1 MNLRTLNLKR
11 LLLFIVGGVL
21 LADSITLFFM
31 GVSNF
36 GVQVPLVLG
45 LVFCV
50 LSWKWPRVQQCLA
63 ASRPLRAVWRLLW
76 VMFVV
81 WMISLLGFFAVL
93 HGQGAG
99 DELAGFEPQALVVLG
114 SSTPN
119 GQVSPTLALRLDRA
133 LSLAQLY
140 PNALVVVSGGKD
152 FGQTLTEAQVMGD
165 YLRKRGLEQARILQE
180 DASTSTYE
188 NLLFTRNLLV
198 QKRLGKDLR
207 LCIVT
212 SDFHTLRAGWIA
224 RRAGLSQ
231 VRTAGASTPLYLR
244 YNAWLREYFAVS
256 SGWILKEF

>member
-1 MNLRTLNLKR
+1 VNLRPLNLQR
-11 LLLFIVGGVL
+11 LLLLIVGGVL

-50 LSWKWPRVQQCLA
+50 LSWKWPGVQQCLA

-76 VMFVV
+76 GMFAV

-93 HGQGAG
+93 QDQGAG

-133 LSLAQLY
+133 LSLAHLY
-140 PNALVVVSGGKD
+140 PKL
-152 FGQTLTEAQVMGD
+152 
-165 YLRKRGLEQARILQE
+165 
-180 DASTSTYE
+180 
-188 NLLFTRNLLV
+188 
-198 QKRLGKDLR
+198 
-207 LCIVT
+207 
-212 SDFHTLRAGWIA
+212 
-224 RRAGLSQ
+224 
-231 VRTAGASTPLYLR
+231 
-244 YNAWLREYFAVS
+244 
-256 SGWILKEF
+256 